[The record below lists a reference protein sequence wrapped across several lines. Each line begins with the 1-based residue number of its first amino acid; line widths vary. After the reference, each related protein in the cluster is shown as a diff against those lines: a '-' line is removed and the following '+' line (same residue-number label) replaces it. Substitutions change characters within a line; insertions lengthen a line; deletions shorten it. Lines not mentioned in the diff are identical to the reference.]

1 MDDSS
6 ESSSLVLKQVKA
18 REAYKGG
25 DMEAS
30 RVVHDAMRGASATE
44 HHLTLVSFLPF

>member
-1 MDDSS
+1 MNDNS

-25 DMEAS
+25 DLEAS
-30 RVVHDAMRGASATE
+30 RVVHDTMRGASAAE
-44 HHLTLVSFLPF
+44 HHLTYV